1 MIKYH
6 KTTLLLLLGILMTG
20 CADLTQPG
28 ASPLEK
34 SINPDKQVYPQK
46 GRVYTMRG
54 LLGIFSLGMNELS
67 ERVDKEVG
75 VYSMS
80 VSDTE
85 WERLSKFI
93 IQERKAGKLE
103 SPLILVGHSYGAD
116 DQIRVADKLNKAGI
130 PVDLL
135 ITVDPTISGPVP
147 PNVKHAFNIYKSFVL
162 TDSMAGMP
170 GKVITAENPTKTTIT
185 NFNLKDKNVGII
197 NHFNMDD
204 STKVQD
210 IIIAQIRKEIADDKN
225 NNDDDE
231 IEDSLS

>member
-1 MIKYH
+1 MIKH
-6 KTTLLLLLGILMTG
+6 RKTISLLLLSILLTG

-28 ASPLEK
+28 LSPLEK
-34 SINPDKQVYPQK
+34 SINPDKHVYPQK

-75 VYSMS
+75 TYSMA

-93 IQERKAGKLE
+93 IQERKIGKLE

-135 ITVDPTISGPVP
+135 VTVDPTISGPIP
-147 PNVKHAFNIYKSFVL
+147 PNVKRAFNIYKSFAL
-162 TDSMAGMP
+162 TDGVAGMP
-170 GKVITAENPTKTTIT
+170 GKVIVAENPAKTNIT
-185 NFNLKDKNVGII
+185 NFNLRDKNVGII

-210 IIIAQIRKEIADDKN
+210 IIIAQIRKELADSRN
-225 NNDDDE
+225 E
-231 IEDSLS
+231 QEDS